1 MNIQE
6 EYLPKQRQ
14 SVYEKYMKQLGEKQ
28 TNLNLAEDALNLLK
42 YNGIRPYYDEKETK
56 LKRVGADFEDLSI
69 LKATLIK
76 ELQEDNFTDGSNA
89 IMIVDELQKKNLL

>member
-1 MNIQE
+1 MNIQS

-56 LKRVGADFEDLSI
+56 LILILSYPVVGKVLFH
-69 LKATLIK
+69 
-76 ELQEDNFTDGSNA
+76 QFT
-89 IMIVDELQKKNLL
+89 